1 MSILQLKQRPS
12 CSLSFNLTGSDG
24 SDGSAGW
31 ERGRLDLSRVI
42 AEDSL
47 QYTCY
52 LLEQVS
58 CVDALTLNCE
68 SRYCRVQTLLLG
80 SREDDSRFSGFDTG
94 CSVVCTLHTGPLN
107 PPTFCSHG
115 PFHRHH
121 VRAER
126 KRLTDDPDELY
137 SLYHDVVGYYFYTTR
152 LT

>member
-12 CSLSFNLTGSDG
+12 CSLSFNLTGLTGQRVGKEEDWTR
-24 SDGSAGW
+24 A
-31 ERGRLDLSRVI
+31 RLI

-58 CVDALTLNCE
+58 YVHALTLNCE
-68 SRYCRVQTLLLG
+68 SRCCRVQTLLLG

-94 CSVVCTLHTGPLN
+94 CSVVCSLHTGPLN

-115 PFHRHH
+115 PFDRHH
-121 VRAER
+121 VKAER

-137 SLYHDVVGYYFYTTR
+137 SLYHDVVGYYFYTR

>member
-12 CSLSFNLTGSDG
+12 CSLSFNLTGLTGQRVGKEEDWTR
-24 SDGSAGW
+24 A
-31 ERGRLDLSRVI
+31 RLI

-58 CVDALTLNCE
+58 CVHALTLNCE
-68 SRYCRVQTLLLG
+68 SRCCRVQTLLLG

-94 CSVVCTLHTGPLN
+94 CSVVCSLHTGPLN

>member
-12 CSLSFNLTGSDG
+12 CSLSFNLTGQTGQRVGKEEDWTR
-24 SDGSAGW
+24 A
-31 ERGRLDLSRVI
+31 RLI

-58 CVDALTLNCE
+58 YVHALTLNCE
-68 SRYCRVQTLLLG
+68 SRCCRVQTLLLG

-94 CSVVCTLHTGPLN
+94 CSVVCSLHTGPLN

>member
-12 CSLSFNLTGSDG
+12 CSLSFNLTGQTGQRVGKEEDWTR
-24 SDGSAGW
+24 A
-31 ERGRLDLSRVI
+31 RVI

-58 CVDALTLNCE
+58 YVHALTLNCE
-68 SRYCRVQTLLLG
+68 SRCCRVQTLLLG

-94 CSVVCTLHTGPLN
+94 CSVVCSLHTGPLN

>member
-12 CSLSFNLTGSDG
+12 CSLSFNLTGLTGQRVGKEEDWTR
-24 SDGSAGW
+24 A
-31 ERGRLDLSRVI
+31 RLI

-68 SRYCRVQTLLLG
+68 PRCWRVQTLLLG

-94 CSVVCTLHTGPLN
+94 CSVVCSLHTGPLN

>member
-12 CSLSFNLTGSDG
+12 CSLSFNLTGLTGQRVGKEEDWTR
-24 SDGSAGW
+24 A
-31 ERGRLDLSRVI
+31 RLI

-58 CVDALTLNCE
+58 YVHALTLNCE
-68 SRYCRVQTLLLG
+68 SRCCRVQTLLLG

-94 CSVVCTLHTGPLN
+94 CSVVCSLHTGPLN

-115 PFHRHH
+115 PFDRHH
-121 VRAER
+121 VKAER

>member
-12 CSLSFNLTGSDG
+12 CSLSFNLTGQTGQRVGKEEDWTR
-24 SDGSAGW
+24 A
-31 ERGRLDLSRVI
+31 RVI

-58 CVDALTLNCE
+58 CVHALTLNCE
-68 SRYCRVQTLLLG
+68 PRCCRVQTLLLG

-94 CSVVCTLHTGPLN
+94 CSVVCSLHTGPLN

-137 SLYHDVVGYYFYTTR
+137 SLYHDVVGYYFYTR

>member
-12 CSLSFNLTGSDG
+12 CSLSFNLTGQTGQRVGKEEDWTR
-24 SDGSAGW
+24 A
-31 ERGRLDLSRVI
+31 RLI

-68 SRYCRVQTLLLG
+68 SRCCRVQTLLLG

-94 CSVVCTLHTGPLN
+94 CSVVCSLHTGPLN

>member
-12 CSLSFNLTGSDG
+12 CSLSFNLTGLTGQRVGKEEDWTR
-24 SDGSAGW
+24 A
-31 ERGRLDLSRVI
+31 RLI

-58 CVDALTLNCE
+58 YVHALTLNCE
-68 SRYCRVQTLLLG
+68 SRCCRVQTLLLG

-94 CSVVCTLHTGPLN
+94 CSVVCSLHTGPLN
-107 PPTFCSHG
+107 PPMFCSHG

-137 SLYHDVVGYYFYTTR
+137 SLYHDVVGYYFYTR